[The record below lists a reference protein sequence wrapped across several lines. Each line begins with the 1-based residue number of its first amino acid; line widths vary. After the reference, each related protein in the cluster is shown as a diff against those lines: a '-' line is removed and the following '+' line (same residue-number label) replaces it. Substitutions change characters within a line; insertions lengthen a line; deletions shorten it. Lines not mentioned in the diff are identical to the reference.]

1 MITKSSFFLL
11 HYLAEL
17 DQLQEA
23 FRKLSIRSLLLD
35 KYRQFLLKSNHEF
48 THRLF
53 INECRVFL
61 HDYGCLLDRH
71 TYKILKENCLHELEH
86 TTQTNHERMIQ
97 LATQVIQ
104 LIKPIIELRVKQ
116 KHHSFSSIP
125 IDVFRKLNLEPIEE
139 LANENE
145 TKKMTTSVSTT
156 QIYGNFPTTKSG
168 RITSA
173 FLSRYASNVLLVNHL
188 RPSRMTT
195 SKTCH
200 SNFLVDSPSQNPSSD
215 DYDYIDD
222 DYSTLPTVPITDP
235 LVKCYHRH
243 IREHI
248 STMFTRY
255 SRLSQIHSTPIDLNN
270 SSLLITEGKALIV
283 AGHKL
288 VFVLETLHEHLRH
301 STKVLTPLVH
311 LTRQLCDALTTF
323 VRLLKQLSN
332 QTSINTQNFQHDTHM
347 IMNIVKRIKQQCTS
361 V

>member
-1 MITKSSFFLL
+1 MQDS
-11 HYLAEL
+11 
-17 DQLQEA
+17 

-35 KYRQFLLKSNHEF
+35 KYRQFLLKSNLEF
-48 THRLF
+48 NHRLF

-71 TYKILKENCLHELEH
+71 TYKILKENCLYELEH
-86 TTQTNHERMIQ
+86 STNTNHERMVQ
-97 LATQVIQ
+97 LATQMIQ

-156 QIYGNFPTTKSG
+156 QIYGNFPTNKTGK
-168 RITSA
+168 ITA
-173 FLSRYASNVLLVNHL
+173 DDHSRYPSTILLVNHH
-188 RPSRMTT
+188 RPLRMTT

-200 SNFLVDSPSQNPSSD
+200 SNFLMEIPSQNRSD

-222 DYSTLPTVPITDP
+222 DYSTNPTVSITDP

-248 STMFTRY
+248 SSMFTRY
-255 SRLSQIHSTPIDLNN
+255 SRLSQIHSTANDFQS
-270 SSLLITEGKALIV
+270 SSLLITEGKGLIV

-288 VFVLETLHEHLRH
+288 VFVLETLHEHLQH
-301 STKVLTPLVH
+301 SSKVLTPLVH

-332 QTSINTQNFQHDTHM
+332 QTSINIQNFQHDTQM
-347 IMNIVKRIKQQCTS
+347 IMNIVKRIKQQCSS